1 MIADWIYN
9 SPTWLWG
16 GILVTVFTAAAC
28 GGLLVFHRLVGLD
41 VRQAHNDLAG
51 FTLAVV
57 GVVYAVLLA
66 FIAIAT
72 WEAFSKADE
81 IVENESDF
89 AGDIYLDTQGLPGAS
104 GQAIRN
110 DIAEYVRT
118 VIEEEWPTQRAGKTP
133 EQGWK
138 PLRDLNSAIATLHPQ
153 TPGEAVIEAEL
164 LKTWNELYRARS
176 SRLSAVEGHIPT
188 LIWWIIFLGAAITTG
203 FTYLF
208 GFQHFGMHVA
218 MTAIVAAML
227 ALVVVLIV
235 ALDWPFRGEISIT
248 PNAFIMTQ
256 RSWSD
261 LSFEKK

>member
-1 MIADWIYN
+1 MRGVAAIGTMAAMLGATGSEGADTTDARVSGGRRFTASPALTSPDVLMGVVSGDSESPSRLALARVARVGTDAEVRLRSRGVPTDTQRRGRPMIADWIYN

-16 GILVTVFTAAAC
+16 GILVAVFTAAAC
-28 GGLLVFHRLVGLD
+28 GGLLVFHHLVGLD

-164 LKTWNELYRARS
+164 LKTWDEL
-176 SRLSAVEGHIPT
+176 
-188 LIWWIIFLGAAITTG
+188 
-203 FTYLF
+203 
-208 GFQHFGMHVA
+208 
-218 MTAIVAAML
+218 
-227 ALVVVLIV
+227 
-235 ALDWPFRGEISIT
+235 
-248 PNAFIMTQ
+248 
-256 RSWSD
+256 
-261 LSFEKK
+261 

>member
-1 MIADWIYN
+1 QRELQAQLASYRLSVGPSIDPLTSHSADCPSESARASRSRRCGSARWHGGGPANERADTDNWERQSQAARLDFHPRHPLTSGVRAQEGRPMMADWIYN

-16 GILVTVFTAAAC
+16 GILVAVFTAAAC

-110 DIAEYVRT
+110 DVAEYVRT
-118 VIEEEWPTQRAGKTP
+118 VIEEEWPTQRTGKTP

-138 PLRDLNSAIATLHPQ
+138 PLRDLNSAIATL
-153 TPGEAVIEAEL
+153 
-164 LKTWNELYRARS
+164 
-176 SRLSAVEGHIPT
+176 
-188 LIWWIIFLGAAITTG
+188 
-203 FTYLF
+203 
-208 GFQHFGMHVA
+208 
-218 MTAIVAAML
+218 
-227 ALVVVLIV
+227 
-235 ALDWPFRGEISIT
+235 
-248 PNAFIMTQ
+248 
-256 RSWSD
+256 
-261 LSFEKK
+261 